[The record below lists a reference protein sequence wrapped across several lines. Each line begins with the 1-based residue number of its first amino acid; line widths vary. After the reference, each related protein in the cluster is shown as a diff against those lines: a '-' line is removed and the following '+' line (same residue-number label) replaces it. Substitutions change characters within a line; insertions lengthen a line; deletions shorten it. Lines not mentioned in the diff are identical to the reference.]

1 MDSPGPKIAEVVA
14 RYRQQ
19 LHLMGVEV
27 TEVIL
32 FGSHAWGT
40 ANEASDIDL
49 LIVSPTFK
57 PMSTRER
64 LELLGV
70 AAARI
75 WEPIEALACT
85 PEELTG
91 AETATLLAEIARS
104 GMRVA

>member
-1 MDSPGPKIAEVVA
+1 MDSPGSKIVDIVD
-14 RYRQQ
+14 RYREQ
-19 LHLMGVEV
+19 LRLMGIDV

-32 FGSHAWGT
+32 FGSHARGT

-49 LIVSPTFK
+49 LIVSPAFES
-57 PMSTRER
+57 MNTRER

-85 PEELTG
+85 PDELIR
-91 AETATLLAEIARS
+91 AETATLLEEIARN